1 MLRPLQNDPARAL
14 RQFLTALCLAGC
26 SLGAAA
32 AEPVQALRYGVTLF
46 HYFQQDYFDALSELM
61 IAQKTGELGVHTDH
75 AELLRGGMSL
85 SYGMDQQAQRI
96 FTEFLDRPQP
106 GVDRDRAWFYLAKIA
121 WQRGETERSDA
132 AMQNIGTLASPALT
146 EELNYMRASLNSRRG
161 DYHKAR
167 EYLARLPA
175 NSDWLGY
182 HYYNM
187 GATRAAVGDWTQAT
201 AYFRNFDHLDAR
213 SEEARS
219 LRDRRRSQSLRQ
231 NAV

>member
-61 IAQKTGELGVHTDH
+61 IAQKTGELGVHTDN

-121 WQRGETERSDA
+121 WLSSMSRISC
-132 AMQNIGTLASPALT
+132 LLFSALY
-146 EELNYMRASLNSRRG
+146 EFVRRVTNLVLTNG
-161 DYHKAR
+161 DIPIFKTTVSGLENPFA
-167 EYLARLPA
+167 
-175 NSDWLGY
+175 
-182 HYYNM
+182 
-187 GATRAAVGDWTQAT
+187 
-201 AYFRNFDHLDAR
+201 FK
-213 SEEARS
+213 
-219 LRDRRRSQSLRQ
+219 
-231 NAV
+231 